1 MSTKSTPATL
11 RSIQT
16 AAGGKM
22 AVLEQRSVLKDELR
36 TDTVQAK
43 RDFVGEVLKQKSVFP
58 TLDSIRQYL
67 KASSLFDQD
76 SKRWHEIPV
85 APTAERELY
94 GPFGRIFDDIIKS
107 FKLDSEKLGSRILHL
122 CVSRKLG
129 HSESEVTTNHTW
141 PDFVITG
148 FDENFSQVL
157 ANKDEPEYASAVS
170 CLEAKLDKQLSP
182 AEDHAQVGVYVR

>member
-1 MSTKSTPATL
+1 MSTKSTPVAL
-11 RSIQT
+11 RNIQT

-22 AVLEQRSVLKDELR
+22 AILEQRSLLKDELR
-36 TDTVQAK
+36 TDTVLAK

-67 KASSLFDQD
+67 KRSSLFDHD
-76 SKRWHEIPV
+76 SKRWHEVPE

-94 GPFGRIFDDIIKS
+94 EPFGRIFDDIIKS
-107 FKLDSEKLGSRILHL
+107 FKLDSEKLGSRIPHL

-129 HSESEVTTNHTW
+129 HSESEVTTNHTS

-148 FDENFSQVL
+148 FDENFYQVL
-157 ANKDEPEYASAVS
+157 ANKDEPEYASTVS
-170 CLEAKLDKQLSP
+170 CLEAKLDKQLSL
-182 AEDHAQVGVYVR
+182 AEDHAQVAVYAR